1 MLLISYISN
10 FFRYV
15 NHSVVYICMA
25 IQQIGTYHDIPKE
38 ARNISN
44 NKFSLKNLD

>member
-10 FFRYV
+10 FFPICE
-15 NHSVVYICMA
+15 SQCCYICMA
-25 IQQIGTYHDIPKE
+25 IQQIGTYHDILEK

-44 NKFSLKNLD
+44 NKFSLKN